1 MSIVGTSRFLER
13 NRFFNG
19 QRLFASDL
27 QAVEAFNREMRW
39 LHNWSLHQPGVG
51 SGLAVRGAKGDR
63 EVVIQPG
70 YAIDALGREIVLT
83 ETVTEPVPPVADDGF
98 GGAVHFDLTMSYP
111 DERLLKVTETREG
124 ICAPRGAIHLREA
137 PVFCWIR
144 LGPPPDRLPTD
155 VTLRAHVESGLR
167 LRLARAEV
175 LNCRLER
182 PLSVTQRRNARP
194 SEQPY
199 VACGRAENL
208 TWTLPT
214 GGPSLG
220 VGLQLRASID
230 TRAAGFRTLPC
241 YTAHLV
247 GDRVFS
253 FSVGSTTT
261 VQRVLDG
268 FVTILGAT
276 PSGFDFS
283 LLVPD
288 TLLTRQPVTASDPD
302 PRTSPTFPDQLK
314 AGIAKNG
321 WRVEWMGVEG

>member
-1 MSIVGTSRFLER
+1 
-13 NRFFNG
+13 
-19 QRLFASDL
+19 
-27 QAVEAFNREMRW
+27 
-39 LHNWSLHQPGVG
+39 VG
-51 SGLAVRGAKGDR
+51 SGLAIRGAKGDR

-111 DERLLKVTETREG
+111 DERLLKVSETREG
-124 ICAPRGAIHLREA
+124 VCAPRGAIRLREA

-155 VTLRAHVESGLR
+155 ATLLADVQGGLR

-182 PLSVTQRRNARP
+182 PLSVAQRRNARP

-199 VACGRAENL
+199 VACDRAENL
-208 TWTLPT
+208 TWTLPAD
-214 GGPSLG
+214 GPSLG

-230 TRAAGFRTLPC
+230 TREAGFRTLPC

-247 GDRVFS
+247 GARTFS
-253 FSVGSTTT
+253 FSVAGTT

-268 FVTILGAT
+268 FVSLLGAS

-288 TLLTRQPVTASDPD
+288 TLLARQPATPSDPD
-302 PRTSPTFPDQLK
+302 PRTSPTFETQLK